1 MTVLLIGGS
10 SRFMDYL
17 IEKMNK
23 NGHQVYLLTGRK
35 DKHSSYKHVF
45 EKYNFEY
52 DTDNIED
59 IFKSI
64 QPELIIFM
72 GAYDTNFN
80 WNMARQEAVRYSTAL
95 TNLLSAY
102 SMTGNG
108 GRFVYISSHEVYSSV
123 HNSDVTED
131 IAAEARGLKSL
142 AIAHGEELCNSYRIT
157 QGMDTLILRFD
168 HVYGIPKKGEQLEDP
183 CFKMCLEALR
193 SGKVAANS
201 RNSFS
206 MIYLKDAIEFAYKVI
221 VDTRPSHTCYH
232 ISSMEEIN
240 EMQMAELVRKHMGEK
255 IEIVDN
261 SVGEK
266 HRLILD
272 GKRYQEEYPTQIFVQ
287 YDTGVQKVAQYM
299 KSHRES
305 FLGEEDS
312 GGGKWGRILHNARVV
327 IKKLIPFAENCIC
340 FIPFFMLNN
349 RAVGSQYFNRLDF
362 YLLYVLLFAIVHGQQ
377 QALLSAALAVGGY
390 CFRQMYN
397 RTGFEVL
404 VDYNTYVWIA
414 QLFILGMV
422 VGYMRDQLKYMREEN
437 EEKVEYLHGK
447 LDDIEDINDSNIRMK
462 QSFEMQVMNQ
472 KDSLGKVYEITCR
485 LDAYEPEEVLFYAA
499 EMLSKL
505 MESKDVAIYTVAN
518 GDYAR
523 LFSATSRE
531 ARKLG
536 NSIQYTSMESMYDE
550 LKERRVYINKTL
562 EDQLPLMASAVYE
575 SDQMQLI
582 LMIWGI
588 PWQRMT
594 LAEAN
599 RLTVIG
605 ALIQNTVVRA
615 NRYLDALRD
624 QRYVG
629 ETNVLDEEAFTQ
641 LTKAFFEARDKGLT
655 ECSLLKI
662 TGVREYDRRE
672 AARALS
678 AQMRQTDYLGIF
690 QGDLYALLS
699 NTDNEGAR
707 SVIERF
713 MAKGYH
719 SELKEEAA

>member
-1 MTVLLIGGS
+1 MIVLLIGGS
-10 SRFMDYL
+10 SRFMDSM
-17 IEKMNK
+17 IDKMNK
-23 NGHQVYLLTGRK
+23 SGHQVYLLTGRK
-35 DKHSSYKHVF
+35 DKHSSYKRVF

-52 DTDNIED
+52 DTDSIED

-64 QPELIIFM
+64 QPELVIFM

-80 WNMARQEAVRYSTAL
+80 WNMARQESVRFSAAL

-102 SMTGNG
+102 SVTGK
-108 GRFVYISSHEVYSSV
+108 GRFVYFSSHEVYSSV
-123 HNSDVTED
+123 HGADVTED
-131 IAAEARGLKSL
+131 TIAEPKGLKAL
-142 AIAHGEELCNSYRIT
+142 AIAHGEELCNSYRTT
-157 QGMDTLILRFD
+157 QGMDTMILRFD
-168 HVYGIPKKGEQLEDP
+168 HVYWIPKKGEKLTDP
-183 CFKMCLEALR
+183 CFKMCLESLKI
-193 SGKVAANS
+193 GKIPANS

-206 MIYLKDAIEFAYKVI
+206 MIYLKDAIEYAYKAMT
-221 VDTRPSHTCYH
+221 DKEPSQVCYH

-240 EMQMAELVRKHMGEK
+240 ETQLAELVRKHMGGK
-255 IEIVDN
+255 TEIVDN
-261 SVGEK
+261 SVGES

-272 GKRYQEEYPTQIFVQ
+272 GKKYLEEYDMRVFVS
-287 YDTGVQKVAQYM
+287 YDAGVQKVVQYM
-299 KSHRES
+299 KRHRED
-305 FLGEEDS
+305 FLKDEDA
-312 GGGKWGRILHNARVV
+312 GQGKWGKLLHNVRVI
-327 IKKLIPFAENCIC
+327 IKKLIPFIENLIC

-349 RAVGSQYFNRLDF
+349 RAVGSEYFSKLDF

-377 QALLSAALAVGGY
+377 QALLSAVLAVGGY
-390 CFRQMYN
+390 CFRQMYE

-404 VDYNTYVWIA
+404 LDYNTYVWIA

-422 VGYMRDQLKYMREEN
+422 VGYMRDQLRYITEEN
-437 EEKVEYLHGK
+437 EENVDYLHGK

-472 KDSLGKVYEITCR
+472 KDSLGKVYEITSR
-485 LDAYEPEEVLFYAA
+485 LEAYEPEEVLFYAA

-523 LFSATSRE
+523 LFSATSKE

-536 NSIQYTSMESMYDE
+536 SSIKYTSMESMYDE
-550 LKERRVYINKTL
+550 LKEHRVYINKTL
-562 EDQLPLMASAVYE
+562 EDKFPLMSSAVYS

-599 RLTVIG
+599 RLTVVG
-605 ALIQNTVVRA
+605 ALIQDTVVRA
-615 NRYLDALRD
+615 NRYLDALKDR
-624 QRYVG
+624 RYVE
-629 ETNVLDEEAFTQ
+629 ETNILDEEAFTH
-641 LTKAFFEARDKGLT
+641 LVNAFFQARDRGLT
-655 ECSLLKI
+655 ECSMI
-662 TGVREYDRRE
+662 RVAGVGENNKQE

-678 AQMRQTDYLGIF
+678 AQIRQTDYLGMMR
-690 QGDLYALLS
+690 GNLYVLLS
-699 NTDNEGAR
+699 NTDQEGAG

-713 MAKGYH
+713 QQKGYR
-719 SELKEEAA
+719 SELKEVAA